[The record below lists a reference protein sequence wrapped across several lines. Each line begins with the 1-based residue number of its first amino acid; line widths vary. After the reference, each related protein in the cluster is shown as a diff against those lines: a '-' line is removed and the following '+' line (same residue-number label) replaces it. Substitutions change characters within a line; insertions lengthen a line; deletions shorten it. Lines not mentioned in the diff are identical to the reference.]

1 MWCAAAPSSSST
13 STSTS
18 SSPRY
23 ISLPAHTPTDRPTDI
38 DGTVTV
44 WQERIFPFESY
55 NNNLRSSSN
64 SRQSFRTSGHS
75 YGMRVYPTINCIAHI
90 LHTYYCDDSACR
102 CIWPPPSIHHPPDTH
117 HDTQAGEEGLTEEL
131 YLIILHTL
139 LCNIYYDSI
148 SVKTVRD
155 KIKIRICVQTNVNHT
170 FYTRFISWK

>member
-1 MWCAAAPSSSST
+1 MCCCSFLFFLIFLHVVFSQIYILAST
-13 STSTS
+13 
-18 SSPRY
+18 
-23 ISLPAHTPTDRPTDI
+23 HTDRPTDI

-55 NNNLRSSSN
+55 NNNLRSNTSSRS

-102 CIWPPPSIHHPPDTH
+102 CIWPPPSIHNPPDTH

-139 LCNIYYDSI
+139 LCNIMTPSA
-148 SVKTVRD
+148 SKQ
-155 KIKIRICVQTNVNHT
+155 CVTKSKYKFVCRQM
-170 FYTRFISWK
+170 